1 MRINKYL
8 SAQGVCSR
16 READRL
22 LEAGRITVDGVTA
35 MCGQQVDDNS
45 VICIDGSRISDEK
58 PQDVLMAFNKPRGI
72 VCTTTDNQGKNN
84 IVDYIGYDKRIYPV
98 GRLDKDSDGLIL
110 LTNNGEIT
118 DKILRSVNGHE
129 KEYVVKKGE
138 VSLVIPVT
146 MIRTKALQTEEKGID
161 MELLP
166 NGHFTTYYDYGSSD
180 STSWVKTQ
188 RLKLILLFSEFMNE
202 PPSQWNP
209 YMFGEFSAKKF
220 ALICDEMDIPRE
232 EFNKKSEEAGYIL
245 SRMGYIGSY
254 MKKYLADEK
263 AAGRTVYEE
272 DGITEMTMG
281 PQAQ

>member
-22 LEAGRITVDGVTA
+22 LEAGRITVYGVTA

-129 KEYVVKKGE
+129 KEYVVK
-138 VSLVIPVT
+138 V
-146 MIRTKALQTEEKGID
+146 
-161 MELLP
+161 
-166 NGHFTTYYDYGSSD
+166 
-180 STSWVKTQ
+180 
-188 RLKLILLFSEFMNE
+188 
-202 PPSQWNP
+202 
-209 YMFGEFSAKKF
+209 
-220 ALICDEMDIPRE
+220 
-232 EFNKKSEEAGYIL
+232 NKKITDTFLKNMADGVYLKELDVTTKPCSISRINNYTFRIILTQGLNRQIRRMCQESGYKVESLTRVRIMNIEL
-245 SRMGYIGSY
+245 GGLKIGEY
-254 MKKYLADEK
+254 RIIEGKEK
-263 AAGRTVYEE
+263 TMLYESL
-272 DGITEMTMG
+272 
-281 PQAQ
+281 

>member
-84 IVDYIGYDKRIYPV
+84 IVDYIGYNKRIYPV

-129 KEYVVKKGE
+129 KEYVVK
-138 VSLVIPVT
+138 V
-146 MIRTKALQTEEKGID
+146 
-161 MELLP
+161 
-166 NGHFTTYYDYGSSD
+166 
-180 STSWVKTQ
+180 
-188 RLKLILLFSEFMNE
+188 
-202 PPSQWNP
+202 
-209 YMFGEFSAKKF
+209 
-220 ALICDEMDIPRE
+220 
-232 EFNKKSEEAGYIL
+232 NKKITDTFLKNMADGVYLKELDVTTKPCSISRINNYTFRIILTQGLNRQIRRMCQESGYKVESLTRVRIMNIEL
-245 SRMGYIGSY
+245 GGLKIGEY
-254 MKKYLADEK
+254 RIIEGKEK
-263 AAGRTVYEE
+263 TMLYESL
-272 DGITEMTMG
+272 
-281 PQAQ
+281 

>member
-129 KEYVVKKGE
+129 KEYVVK
-138 VSLVIPVT
+138 V
-146 MIRTKALQTEEKGID
+146 
-161 MELLP
+161 
-166 NGHFTTYYDYGSSD
+166 
-180 STSWVKTQ
+180 
-188 RLKLILLFSEFMNE
+188 
-202 PPSQWNP
+202 
-209 YMFGEFSAKKF
+209 
-220 ALICDEMDIPRE
+220 
-232 EFNKKSEEAGYIL
+232 NKKITDTFLKSMADGVYLKELDVTTKPCRISRINNYTFRIILTQGLNRQIRRMCQESGYKVESLTRVRIMNIEL
-245 SRMGYIGSY
+245 GGLKIGEY
-254 MKKYLADEK
+254 RIIEGKEK
-263 AAGRTVYEE
+263 SMLYESL
-272 DGITEMTMG
+272 
-281 PQAQ
+281 

>member
-22 LEAGRITVDGVTA
+22 LEAGRITVDDVTA

-129 KEYVVKKGE
+129 KEYVVK
-138 VSLVIPVT
+138 V
-146 MIRTKALQTEEKGID
+146 
-161 MELLP
+161 
-166 NGHFTTYYDYGSSD
+166 
-180 STSWVKTQ
+180 
-188 RLKLILLFSEFMNE
+188 
-202 PPSQWNP
+202 
-209 YMFGEFSAKKF
+209 
-220 ALICDEMDIPRE
+220 
-232 EFNKKSEEAGYIL
+232 NKKITDTFLKSMADGVYLKELDVTTKPCSISRINNYTFRIILTQGLNRQIRRMCQESGYKVESLTRIRIMNIEL
-245 SRMGYIGSY
+245 GGLKIGEY
-254 MKKYLADEK
+254 RIIEGKEK
-263 AAGRTVYEE
+263 SMLYESL
-272 DGITEMTMG
+272 
-281 PQAQ
+281 

>member
-1 MRINKYL
+1 
-8 SAQGVCSR
+8 
-16 READRL
+16 
-22 LEAGRITVDGVTA
+22 
-35 MCGQQVDDNS
+35 
-45 VICIDGSRISDEK
+45 
-58 PQDVLMAFNKPRGI
+58 
-72 VCTTTDNQGKNN
+72 
-84 IVDYIGYDKRIYPV
+84 
-98 GRLDKDSDGLIL
+98 
-110 LTNNGEIT
+110 
-118 DKILRSVNGHE
+118 
-129 KEYVVKKGE
+129 
-138 VSLVIPVT
+138 

>member
-22 LEAGRITVDGVTA
+22 LEAGRITMDGVTA

-129 KEYVVKKGE
+129 KEYVVK
-138 VSLVIPVT
+138 V
-146 MIRTKALQTEEKGID
+146 
-161 MELLP
+161 
-166 NGHFTTYYDYGSSD
+166 
-180 STSWVKTQ
+180 
-188 RLKLILLFSEFMNE
+188 
-202 PPSQWNP
+202 
-209 YMFGEFSAKKF
+209 
-220 ALICDEMDIPRE
+220 
-232 EFNKKSEEAGYIL
+232 NKKITDTFLKNMADGVYLKELDVTTKPCSISRINNYTFRIILTQGLNRQIRRMCQESGYKVESLTRVRIMNIEL
-245 SRMGYIGSY
+245 GGLKIGEY
-254 MKKYLADEK
+254 RIIEGKEK
-263 AAGRTVYEE
+263 TMLYESL
-272 DGITEMTMG
+272 
-281 PQAQ
+281 

>member
-129 KEYVVKKGE
+129 KEYVVK
-138 VSLVIPVT
+138 V
-146 MIRTKALQTEEKGID
+146 
-161 MELLP
+161 
-166 NGHFTTYYDYGSSD
+166 
-180 STSWVKTQ
+180 
-188 RLKLILLFSEFMNE
+188 
-202 PPSQWNP
+202 
-209 YMFGEFSAKKF
+209 
-220 ALICDEMDIPRE
+220 
-232 EFNKKSEEAGYIL
+232 NKKITDTFLKNMADGVYLKELDVTTKPCSISRINNYTFRIILTQGLNRQIRRMCQESGYKFESLTRVRIMNIEL
-245 SRMGYIGSY
+245 GGLKIGEY
-254 MKKYLADEK
+254 RIIEGKEK
-263 AAGRTVYEE
+263 TMLYESL
-272 DGITEMTMG
+272 
-281 PQAQ
+281 

>member
-22 LEAGRITVDGVTA
+22 LEAGRIT
-35 MCGQQVDDNS
+35 VDDNS

-129 KEYVVKKGE
+129 KEYVVK
-138 VSLVIPVT
+138 V
-146 MIRTKALQTEEKGID
+146 
-161 MELLP
+161 
-166 NGHFTTYYDYGSSD
+166 
-180 STSWVKTQ
+180 
-188 RLKLILLFSEFMNE
+188 
-202 PPSQWNP
+202 
-209 YMFGEFSAKKF
+209 
-220 ALICDEMDIPRE
+220 
-232 EFNKKSEEAGYIL
+232 NKKITDTFLKNMADGVYLRELDVTTKPCSISRINNYTFRIILTQGLNRQIRRMCQESGYKVESLTRVRIMNIEL
-245 SRMGYIGSY
+245 GGLKIGEY
-254 MKKYLADEK
+254 RIIEGKEK
-263 AAGRTVYEE
+263 TMLYESL
-272 DGITEMTMG
+272 
-281 PQAQ
+281 